1 MPESDLKLES
11 RMVRLETQLGNLIKK
26 MDEVLQELK
35 VIAITMNE
43 VNHLKA
49 EQILQ
54 WQKIDA
60 HKLEHKKEFER
71 LAGRIDNHLG
81 NCPGMTRAN
90 EIVNEAKEI
99 ALKALEKS
107 SNLSGLPGK
116 WAIAIVGGLLLL
128 FSNVAGGL
136 VLWFLTH

>member
-1 MPESDLKLES
+1 MPDQDMKLES

-35 VIAITMNE
+35 VTAITMNE
-43 VNHLKA
+43 VNHLKS

-60 HKLEHKKEFER
+60 HKVEHKKEFEK
-71 LAGRIDNHLG
+71 LANRIDNHLG
-81 NCPGMTRAN
+81 NCPGMVRAT
-90 EIVNEAKEI
+90 EVVNEAKSI
-99 ALKALEKS
+99 ALKALQQS
-107 SNLSGLPGK
+107 SNTSSLPGK
-116 WAIAIVGGLLLL
+116 WAIAFVGGLLLL